1 MLHRDASSQWWGDL
15 AIVALALLIF
25 AAALCCL
32 DQDGMGHHAVS
43 MGLCAVAVMISVAS
57 LAVAILLL
65 LGLTPTSGREA
76 FATVPLAVPKPPPRR
91 IRLS

>member
-1 MLHRDASSQWWGDL
+1 MGHRDALSQWWGGL
-15 AIVALALLIF
+15 AIAVLAVLIF

-43 MGLCAVAVMISVAS
+43 MGLCSVAVMMSVAS

-65 LGLTPTSGREA
+65 LGLTPTPGREA
-76 FATVPLAVPKPPPRR
+76 FATVPLAVPKPPPRP